1 MKYEWILF
9 DADNTLFD
17 FTSASEEAFKALVKD
32 LNLQGDDLYK
42 HYEKC
47 NHQCWKELED
57 GIIDQVEL
65 REKRFAMFFDV
76 LGLSLDALAA
86 NKYYLQ
92 QLVVN
97 SQLIPGARA
106 LVSDLAEAKYKMGI
120 ITNGL
125 KEVQRPRLRKVE
137 MYDQFDVIVVSDEI
151 GFSKPDTRFFD
162 HAFNDIGVVDKSNV
176 VVVGDSLNSDIQG
189 GNNYGLD
196 TIWYNPEKKSN
207 DTLHQPKVIIHK
219 LVDLKNFI

>member
-1 MKYEWILF
+1 MKYNWILF

-17 FTSASEEAFKALVKD
+17 FTGASEQAFKALVQD
-32 LNLQGDDLYK
+32 LNLEGDDLYK

-65 REKRFAMFFDV
+65 RGKRFAMFFDV
-76 LGLSLDALAA
+76 LGLNLDALAA
-86 NKYYLQ
+86 NEYYLQ

-97 SQLIPGARA
+97 SQLITGARA

-151 GFSKPDTRFFD
+151 GYSKPDTRFFD

-207 DTLHQPKVIIHK
+207 DTLHQPNVIIHE
-219 LVDLKNFI
+219 LQDLKNFI